1 MNEKAGPVKHIHFS
15 SRYLLSMSGGDNVEE
30 KYCLSCKKAHAANP
44 TKRVK
49 LVLSDSTLHMFFAP
63 PANAQHR
70 ADYEGD
76 AIHTEY
82 VTIPGARV
90 EVLQQAF
97 RIEYEVETRGIDVL
111 LVAGLNNLLKG
122 EKGEELMYK
131 LCSFRDTVMRQSLKY
146 HPDAPN
152 TFAVATLLYAPQLCW
167 FPDDGP
173 VPSASYEN
181 RLEEL
186 QWINTELIKFNAMNG
201 VVSVPHVHKFGIRVD
216 NKSKRDMYG
225 NVTVHHRLMHKWE
238 QWREVERDR
247 MVHLEEK
254 KRVDLGRSINK
265 YFKFG
270 TRE

>member
-1 MNEKAGPVKHIHFS
+1 MNEKAGSVKHIHFS

-63 PANAQHR
+63 PANVQHR

-131 LCSFRDTVMRQSLKY
+131 LCNFRDTVMRQSLKY
-146 HPDAPN
+146 HQTPRIPLLSLLCCMRR
-152 TFAVATLLYAPQLCW
+152 TFAGSPMTGRCPVLATRTGW
-167 FPDDGP
+167 R
-173 VPSASYEN
+173 SYS
-181 RLEEL
+181 
-186 QWINTELIKFNAMNG
+186 G
-201 VVSVPHVHKFGIRVD
+201 
-216 NKSKRDMYG
+216 
-225 NVTVHHRLMHKWE
+225 
-238 QWREVERDR
+238 
-247 MVHLEEK
+247 
-254 KRVDLGRSINK
+254 SILN
-265 YFKFG
+265 
-270 TRE
+270 